1 MKQVLFLILI
11 TNALGSFGQGLE
23 PTFKFANALY
33 DQKSYP
39 NAVEAYK
46 RVLFFDTAS
55 AYSPEVY
62 PKIADCLFSLK
73 KYQEAAPYFDLAY
86 FSTQDS
92 VLKDTYILK
101 KISCFLI
108 LQQYDYA
115 EVELLGLDQNIAPN
129 LQAEKDLS
137 EAILRFAKQEYDLS
151 EQIFK
156 KIVADTLAVDGL
168 FDKNKRVS
176 KISPKKAKILSMIMP
191 GLGQLYVG
199 DVKNGLNSFI
209 LSAGLLALGLRS
221 AFINNPLDA
230 AISTLPWFQRYYQGG
245 YKKAELI
252 AIAKIQDKRYRIYN
266 QLLDEV
272 DRSGVLTK

>member
-11 TNALGSFGQGLE
+11 TKSFVSFGQSLDQ
-23 PTFKFANALY
+23 TFDFANQLY
-33 DQKSYP
+33 EQKSYQ

-46 RVLFFDTAS
+46 RVLYFDS
-55 AYSPEVY
+55 AALFSKQVY
-62 PKIADCLFSLK
+62 PKIAECLFSLQRH
-73 KYQEAAPYFDLAY
+73 QESASYYDLAY
-86 FSTQDS
+86 FSTEDS

-101 KISCFLI
+101 KLSCFLI

-115 EVELLGLDQNIAPN
+115 EVELLNLDENISDN
-129 LQAEKDLS
+129 LADDKNFN

-156 KIVADTLAVDGL
+156 KLVSDTSAIDAL
-168 FDKNKRVS
+168 FDKNKKVS
-176 KISPKKAKILSMIMP
+176 KISPRKAKILSMIIP

-199 DVKNGLNSFI
+199 DIKNGLNSFI
-209 LSAGLLALGLRS
+209 LSTGLFALGLRS

-245 YKKAELI
+245 FKKAELI
-252 AIAKIQDKRYRIYN
+252 AIAKIQDKRYKIYN

-272 DRSGVLTK
+272 EKGGVLKQ